1 MLLYPVKIFESSVP
15 FFVLVPIALNTVL
28 KMAVAFCFLVE
39 YEETLFFML
48 EQFRWKPQ
56 YQRIFVSAVGVHTPP
71 AENSSMSQ

>member
-28 KMAVAFCFLVE
+28 MMAVAFCFLVE

-48 EQFRWKPQ
+48 LGIIVLFPMVLLTKRIRPHSITIVQF
-56 YQRIFVSAVGVHTPP
+56 I
-71 AENSSMSQ
+71 